1 MRNAKEIHEQEISM
15 KKSRYR
21 KEDLLYN
28 KWLNIEKSGMVT
40 ISKIKFYYER
50 RVLEAKI
57 SQISCHIYLNK
68 EEGCMLLNKR
78 LPISGIRLAMECY
91 GVLNEWGKQTKA
103 HFQARRRHVCMH
115 ICMYICMYVCMP
127 CMYVCMYVCVC
138 MPCMHVCVCM
148 YIYVY
153 MYVCHIRMYVCLPRV
168 FVCMYATYVCMY
180 VTYACHIW
188 MPNMYVTYLLKEITN
203 ILLKEIIEN
212 VFWTCFI
219 LKKDFWIT

>member
-1 MRNAKEIHEQEISM
+1 
-15 KKSRYR
+15 
-21 KEDLLYN
+21 
-28 KWLNIEKSGMVT
+28 MVT

-153 MYVCHIRMYVCLPRV
+153 MYVCHIRMYVCLPHMC
-168 FVCMYATYVCMY
+168 VCMYATYVYLYVCMY

-188 MPNMYVTYLLKEITN
+188 MSHMYVTYLLKEITN

-212 VFWTCFI
+212 IFWTCFI
-219 LKKDFWIT
+219 

>member
-1 MRNAKEIHEQEISM
+1 M

-91 GVLNEWGKQTKA
+91 GVLNELGKQTTGTLSSKEKA
-103 HFQARRRHVCMH
+103 CVYAH
-115 ICMYICMYVCMP
+115 MYVYMYVCMYARMYA
-127 CMYVCMYVCVC
+127 MYVCMYVCVC
-138 MPCMHVCVCM
+138 HVCMYVCVCIYM
-148 YIYVY
+148 YICMYVIY
-153 MYVCHIRMYVCLPRV
+153 VCMYVCHICVYACMPHMYICMYVC
-168 FVCMYATYVCMY
+168 MSHMHATSG
-180 VTYACHIW
+180 CHIC
-188 MPNMYVTYLLKEITN
+188 MSHIY
-203 ILLKEIIEN
+203 
-212 VFWTCFI
+212 
-219 LKKDFWIT
+219 